1 MRQAWVTAG
10 AAIGLVTSL
19 IVVSG
24 ARIELQA
31 QDSKPL
37 AFEVA
42 SVKPSL
48 GSSGV
53 TGGCHGAPSSVFNP
67 NAPGIPNGR
76 CVIAAARLSHI
87 IPIAYDIPI
96 SRVKGGPEWVWG
108 VPRFNIE
115 AKAEDS
121 TATYAELMRML
132 QTLLADRFKLR
143 IHREMRPVSGY
154 ALVVAPNGP
163 KLRES
168 GGAEEPALTIM
179 GAAINK
185 FDAIEG
191 RNLDLNTLRGRRMT
205 MAQLAEALSRLPGNA
220 PVIDRTGLTGQYDFS
235 LSWEPDENFAAVLAP
250 QLGLRAER
258 QDVPVDFIIIDGAE
272 PPGEN

>member
-1 MRQAWVTAG
+1 
-10 AAIGLVTSL
+10 
-19 IVVSG
+19 
-24 ARIELQA
+24 
-31 QDSKPL
+31 
-37 AFEVA
+37 
-42 SVKPSL
+42 
-48 GSSGV
+48 
-53 TGGCHGAPSSVFNP
+53 
-67 NAPGIPNGR
+67 
-76 CVIAAARLSHI
+76 
-87 IPIAYDIPI
+87 
-96 SRVKGGPEWVWG
+96 
-108 VPRFNIE
+108 
-115 AKAEDS
+115 
-121 TATYAELMRML
+121 
-132 QTLLADRFKLR
+132 
-143 IHREMRPVSGY
+143 MRPVSGY
-154 ALVVAPNGP
+154 ALVVAPNGL

-220 PVIDRTGLTGQYDFS
+220 PVIDRTGLTGQFDFS